1 MCMTNFFNF
10 KCFITQSVTY
20 DNIIYRT
27 ISECDDEREREKRYD
42 SRRMIKSPIG
52 GTYLFS

>member
-20 DNIIYRT
+20 DNNIIYRT
-27 ISECDDEREREKRYD
+27 ISECGDVRERERQK
-42 SRRMIKSPIG
+42 I
-52 GTYLFS
+52 